1 MIKSRFFAATVLCI
15 AIAILFC
22 SIPCAANEAS
32 SDTVEAR
39 KIFDGVL
46 VFKDV
51 GNDGDALQ
59 KWADGQLKNDAG
71 RGSEWYVLA
80 IAQYTECDLSAYEA
94 ALLSYLENNRV
105 GSASSRLKYALCL
118 AAVGSTDPYIEQAL
132 NSSVGKQGLM
142 SWIFGL
148 HLMNN
153 GYVCDE
159 YSLEDVKKKIIE
171 LQLEDGGWAI
181 TGKLADV
188 DATAMAVQALA
199 PHYQN
204 DAAVRNAVDC
214 AIALLSQRQ
223 LENGDYSSY
232 GVPNPESTAQV
243 LVALSSVGRD
253 PLKDEAFIKNGNSL
267 LDGILRYRL
276 DDGSFAHTEGGA
288 SNDGATVQVF
298 YATVSYMRMSDGKMP
313 LYILDKAKPSL
324 ASTETETVTEVCG
337 ETVLS
342 NVDDGDD
349 VDHTKKF
356 GGYKLW
362 VSLIVIGMG
371 GALCIVLFLL
381 KKRHVKN
388 FIAVWLAVAVI
399 IAVVCLTNIKSAEEY
414 YLDGDMQKENVIGT
428 VILSIRCDTV
438 AGRAEHIPED
448 GIVLDAVELDI
459 AEGDTVYS
467 VLLEAAK
474 KYRIHIESN
483 GSDSMVY
490 ISGINHLYE
499 LDYGDLSGW
508 MYWVNGE
515 QGSVGAGEYVL
526 SDGDAVEWKYT
537 CELGED
543 LK

>member
-1 MIKSRFFAATVLCI
+1 MIKSRFFAAMVLCI
-15 AIAILFC
+15 AIAILLC

-46 VFKDV
+46 AFKDADN
-51 GNDGDALQ
+51 GDDALQ
-59 KWADGQLKNDAG
+59 KWADGQLTSDAG

-94 ALLSYLENNRV
+94 ALLSYLENNKV

-118 AAVGSTDPYIEQAL
+118 AAVGSTDPYIVSAL

-159 YSLEDVKKKIIE
+159 YSVEDVKEKIIE
-171 LQLEDGGWAI
+171 LQLDNGGWAI

-199 PHYQN
+199 PYYQN
-204 DAAVRNAVDC
+204 DAEVRSAVDT
-214 AIALLSQRQ
+214 AIALFSQRQ

-243 LVALSSVGRD
+243 LLALSSIGRD
-253 PLKDEAFIKNGNSL
+253 PFKDEAFIKNGNTL

-276 DDGSFAHTEGGA
+276 DDGSFAHTEGGT
-288 SNDGATVQVF
+288 SNDSATVQVF
-298 YATVSYMRMSDGKMP
+298 YAMVSYMRMSEGKTP
-313 LYILDKAKPSL
+313 LYILDKAKPGV
-324 ASTETETVTEVCG
+324 ASADTVTEVCG
-337 ETVLS
+337 ETVSS
-342 NVDDGDD
+342 NVDYDADADG
-349 VDHTKKF
+349 TEYF
-356 GGYKLW
+356 GGYKLC
-362 VSLIVIGMG
+362 VSLIVIGIG
-371 GALCIVLFLL
+371 VALCIVLFLT

-388 FIAVWLAVAVI
+388 FIAVWLAVAVV
-399 IAVVCLTNIKSAEEY
+399 IAVVCLTNIKSADEY
-414 YLDGDMQKENVIGT
+414 YLDGDISKENVIGT
-428 VILSIRCDTV
+428 VVLSVRCDTV
-438 AGRAEHIPED
+438 AGRTEHIPED
-448 GIVLDAVELDI
+448 GIILDAVELDI

-467 VLLEAAK
+467 VLLEATK
-474 KYRIHIESN
+474 KYRIHMESN

-490 ISGINHLYE
+490 VSGINYLYE

-526 SDGDAVEWKYT
+526 SGGDTVEWKYT

>member
-1 MIKSRFFAATVLCI
+1 MVLCI
-15 AIAILFC
+15 AIAILLC

-46 VFKDV
+46 AFKDADN
-51 GNDGDALQ
+51 GDDALQ
-59 KWADGQLKNDAG
+59 KWADGQLTSDAG

-94 ALLSYLENNRV
+94 ALLSYLENNKV

-118 AAVGSTDPYIEQAL
+118 AAVGSTDPYIVSAL

-159 YSLEDVKKKIIE
+159 YSVEDVKEKIIE
-171 LQLEDGGWAI
+171 LQLDNGGWAI

-199 PHYQN
+199 PYYQN
-204 DAAVRNAVDC
+204 DAEVRSAVDT
-214 AIALLSQRQ
+214 AIALFSQRQ

-243 LVALSSVGRD
+243 LLALSSIGRD
-253 PLKDEAFIKNGNSL
+253 PFKDEAFIKNGNTL

-276 DDGSFAHTEGGA
+276 DDGSFAHTEGGT
-288 SNDGATVQVF
+288 SNDSATVQVF
-298 YATVSYMRMSDGKMP
+298 YAMVSYMRMSEGKTP
-313 LYILDKAKPSL
+313 LYILDKAKPGV
-324 ASTETETVTEVCG
+324 ASADTVTEVCG
-337 ETVLS
+337 ETVSS
-342 NVDDGDD
+342 NVDYDADADG
-349 VDHTKKF
+349 TEYF
-356 GGYKLW
+356 GGYKLC
-362 VSLIVIGMG
+362 VSLIVIGIG
-371 GALCIVLFLL
+371 VALCIVLFLT

-388 FIAVWLAVAVI
+388 FIAVWLAVAVV
-399 IAVVCLTNIKSAEEY
+399 IAVVCLTNIKSADEY
-414 YLDGDMQKENVIGT
+414 YLDGDISKENVIGT
-428 VILSIRCDTV
+428 VVLSVRCDTV
-438 AGRAEHIPED
+438 AGRTEHIPED
-448 GIVLDAVELDI
+448 GIILDAVELDI

-467 VLLEAAK
+467 VLLEATK
-474 KYRIHIESN
+474 KYRIHMESN

-490 ISGINHLYE
+490 VSGINYLYE

-526 SDGDAVEWKYT
+526 SGGDTVEWKYT